1 MNSGDNTKS
10 EIKTAKK
17 GQNDIDVAPQV
28 DRKSALKVPN
38 KTKKVAGNGSFQ
50 RSSLKVKE
58 EELSLLEDDHDE
70 GAENKMDLNEEK
82 EEE

>member
-38 KTKKVAGNGSFQ
+38 KTKKVAGNGSF
-50 RSSLKVKE
+50 
-58 EELSLLEDDHDE
+58 
-70 GAENKMDLNEEK
+70 
-82 EEE
+82 